1 MLIFLRAGGL
11 QKGSEKPKHAI
22 RPGIFYSILTKG
34 NKLWRSEEI
43 KEREFWLYG

>member
-11 QKGSEKPKHAI
+11 QKGSEKPKHTI
-22 RPGIFYSILTKG
+22 RLRTFYSILTKG

-43 KEREFWLYG
+43 KERGFGF